1 MRLSQSFIK
10 TYKSIS
16 ADETSIN
23 AQLLMRWWFI
33 HKTMAWVYTFLPFG
47 LKVLNKIEAII
58 RKHMD
63 TVGSELLMP
72 ALSPK
77 ENWIQSWRRDTVDI
91 LMKTTGANEL
101 SKNKSTNE
109 YALCPT
115 HEDVV
120 TPLVKE
126 LVQSYKD
133 LPKTVYQIQ
142 TKYRNQ
148 ARAKSWLL
156 RGREFRM
163 KDLYSF
169 HATIDEHKQYYNNM
183 KLVYKNIFDDLGI
196 GQDTFI
202 TLASGGDFTDEF
214 SHEFQVVCDVGEDE
228 IYVDRENNI
237 AYNKEVI
244 TSENEK
250 KLGVTFS
257 ELEIVKASE
266 VWNIF
271 PLHTKFS
278 EAFDLSYTDADN
290 NKEYVVMWSYG
301 IWPSRIMWV
310 IAEKFHDEK
319 WLLWPKQLAPFA
331 SIIVCAGS
339 QYLEDA
345 LAEYNECLAAGKDVV
360 LDDRDIW
367 FGAKMADRELRGI
380 PEAIII
386 GKNGK
391 EVRTRQ

>member
-63 TVGSELLMP
+63 TVGSEILMP

-77 ENWIQSWRRDTVDI
+77 ENWIQSWRRDTVDV

-142 TKYRNQ
+142 TKYRNE

-169 HATIDEHKQYYNNM
+169 HATIDEHKQYYNDM

-202 TLASGGDFTDEF
+202 TLASGGDFTDDF

-228 IYVDRENNI
+228 IYLDRENNV
-237 AYNKEVI
+237 AYNKEII
-244 TSENEK
+244 TPENEK

-257 ELEIVKASE
+257 DLEIVKASE

-290 NKEYVVMWSYG
+290 NKKYVIMWSYG
-301 IWPSRIMWV
+301 IWLSRIMWI
-310 IAEKFHDEK
+310 IAEKFHDKK

-339 QYLEDA
+339 QYLDDA
-345 LAEYNECLAAGKDVV
+345 LAEYTKCLAAGKDVV

-367 FGAKMADRELRGI
+367 FWAKMTDRELRGI

>member
-1 MRLSQSFIK
+1 MRLSQSFVK

-23 AQLLMRWWFI
+23 AQLLIRWWFI

-47 LKVLNKIEAII
+47 LKVLNKIETII

-142 TKYRNQ
+142 TKYRNE

-169 HATIDEHKQYYNNM
+169 HATIEEHKEYYNTM

-202 TLASGGDFTDEF
+202 TLASGGDFTDDF

-244 TSENEK
+244 TPENEK

-257 ELEIVKASE
+257 DLEIVKASE

-278 EAFDLSYTDADN
+278 KAFDLSYTDADN

-310 IAEKFHDEK
+310 VAEKFHDEK

-339 QYLEDA
+339 QYLDDA
-345 LAEYNECLAAGKDVV
+345 LAEYTKCLATGKDVV

-380 PEAIII
+380 PEAIIV

-391 EVRTRQ
+391 EIRTRQ

>member
-1 MRLSQSFIK
+1 MRLSQSFVK
-10 TYKSIS
+10 TYKTIS

-23 AQLLMRWWFI
+23 AQLLIRWWFV
-33 HKTMAWVYTFLPFG
+33 HKTMAGVYSFLPFW

-63 TVGSELLMP
+63 TVWVEILMP

-77 ENWIQSWRRDTVDI
+77 ENWIQSWRWETVDV

-120 TPLVKE
+120 TPLLKE
-126 LVQSYKD
+126 FIQSHKD
-133 LPKTVYQIQ
+133 LPKAVYQIQ
-142 TKYRNQ
+142 TKYRNE

-169 HATIDEHKQYYNNM
+169 HTDLDGFRAYYEQV
-183 KLVYKNIFDDLGI
+183 KEVYKNIFADLGI
-196 GQDTFI
+196 GDDTFV
-202 TLASGGDFTDEF
+202 TVAAGGDFTTDF
-214 SHEFQVVCDVGEDE
+214 SHEFQTVCDVGEDE
-228 IYVDRENNI
+228 IYLDRKNNI
-237 AYNKEVI
+237 AYNKEVV
-244 TSENEK
+244 TPENEEK
-250 KLGVTFS
+250 FGIKFS
-257 ELEIVKASE
+257 DLEVVQASE
-266 VWNIF
+266 VGNIF

-278 EAFDLSYTDADN
+278 EAFDLSYTDANN
-290 NKEYVVMWSYG
+290 NKQYAVMGSYG
-301 IWPSRIMWV
+301 IWPSRIMGLIV
-310 IAEKFHDEK
+310 EKFHDEK
-319 WLLWPKQLAPFA
+319 WIVRPKQVTPFQ
-331 SIIVCAGS
+331 SLIVCAGE

-345 LAEYNECLAAGKDVV
+345 VAEYNSRLEAGEDVA
-360 LDDRDIW
+360 LDDRSIW

-391 EVRTRQ
+391 EVRQRQ

>member
-1 MRLSQSFIK
+1 
-10 TYKSIS
+10 
-16 ADETSIN
+16 
-23 AQLLMRWWFI
+23 
-33 HKTMAWVYTFLPFG
+33 
-47 LKVLNKIEAII
+47 
-58 RKHMD
+58 
-63 TVGSELLMP
+63 
-72 ALSPK
+72 
-77 ENWIQSWRRDTVDI
+77 
-91 LMKTTGANEL
+91 MKTTGANEL

-142 TKYRNQ
+142 TKYRNE